1 LLIIIKNAKQTR
13 SLKFRAYPLETD
25 FFISPVRL
33 FTNLPSFLRLYPNS
47 QIISGTTLC
56 HEDIGRG
63 RPPRGCLS
71 LSGKRE
77 KHADNKGYCRQ
88 ALPGPGQDTGRGP
101 AAGKWGIPPA
111 EGRRCHRAVRKRAG
125 DRLTDD
131 EKHRVLECFLSEILG
146 MERSAASEEA
156 CILEHDI
163 SDETLDRLEGFMVLP
178 NGHRKRLQG
187 GHRKIQSLVDFPGGT
202 ELKVVT
208 IRYQDGC
215 ERLSD
220 LGIVPGE
227 IIHLVNVLPQK
238 AVVVKVKGCDIA
250 LSPEI
255 ASSILVESL
264 Q

>member
-1 LLIIIKNAKQTR
+1 MKTSAGEDLLEAACLFLGREKSMPTIRDIAGQLSRDPDRIREDALQLENGGYLR
-13 SLKFRAYPLETD
+13 LKDGDVIELSEKGLETG
-25 FFISPVRL
+25 SR
-33 FTNLPSFLRLYPNS
+33 TM
-47 QIISGTTLC
+47 
-56 HEDIGRG
+56 
-63 RPPRGCLS
+63 
-71 LSGKRE
+71 K
-77 KHADNKGYCRQ
+77 
-88 ALPGPGQDTGRGP
+88 
-101 AAGKWGIPPA
+101 
-111 EGRRCHRAVRKRAG
+111 
-125 DRLTDD
+125 
-131 EKHRVLECFLSEILG
+131 KHRVLECFLSEILG
-146 MERSAASEEA
+146 MERTAASEEA